1 MRGVGI
7 DIIEIDRVRSVLQRH
22 GARFTGRVFLDSE
35 RRYCASRRDPA
46 RHYAARFA
54 AKEAVVKA
62 LAVRRAMAKNPKLE
76 KDGDAVLR
84 GIEDMI
90 ADPKLARGGR
100 VAARGSF
107 QRVLDRL
114 HTETAVEPLRRTFAD
129 FLGGSMTG
137 IAVIHRASAEPGYLG
152 ARTRTEFPSIAKLI
166 RGRLPK

>member
-62 LAVRRAMAKNPKLE
+62 LAVRRAMTFLWRDIEILRNP
-76 KDGDAVLR
+76 DGAPGVRLTGRASEHARRR
-84 GIEDMI
+84 GITGLQVSLSHSDTHAVAMAA
-90 ADPKLARGGR
+90 AD
-100 VAARGSF
+100 
-107 QRVLDRL
+107 
-114 HTETAVEPLRRTFAD
+114 
-129 FLGGSMTG
+129 
-137 IAVIHRASAEPGYLG
+137 
-152 ARTRTEFPSIAKLI
+152 
-166 RGRLPK
+166 